1 MQSVTTSPDSAGTP
15 DLEESLLAYR
25 SLLSQNLKLNMARGV
40 PSAEQLSLSDTL
52 LALPG
57 PDDFRAADG
66 TDCRNY
72 MGQQGLPEA
81 RQLFAGML
89 GVPPEN
95 TVVEG
100 NSSLALMHD
109 CLAYACRAG
118 VPDGYGPWQ
127 EVAGGIA
134 FLCPTPGYDRHF
146 KLCEAFGIRM
156 IPVPLSED
164 GPDMDVVRALVAQD
178 KSIRGIWCVPK
189 YSNPT
194 GAVYSDEVVRAL
206 ASMPAAAP
214 DFRIFWDNAY
224 ALHHLGETEVEI
236 PNLADLC
243 VTCGHANRALIF
255 GSTSKITFAGAGLA
269 LFGSSTQNVAW
280 YLRLASFRSVGPD
293 KINQLRHVRFLKDE
307 QGLRALMRQHRA
319 ILAPRFASVIETFE
333 SRLGDCDQVSWTTPA
348 GGYFIT
354 LSVVPGTAR
363 RVVELCRNAGVIL
376 TEAGAPFPGGVDP
389 LDQTL
394 RIAPSSPSLDQVGQA
409 AEAIAVCTL
418 LAAAEKVHGEIVR
431 V

>member
-1 MQSVTTSPDSAGTP
+1 MQSVSPRAKSAAAP
-15 DLEESLLAYR
+15 DLEASLLAYR
-25 SLLSQNLKLNMARGV
+25 SLLSQDLKLNMARGV
-40 PSAEQLSLSDTL
+40 PSAEQLSLSDAL
-52 LALPG
+52 LGLPG
-57 PDDFRAADG
+57 PDDYRAADG

-81 RQLFAGML
+81 RRLFAGVL

-95 TVVEG
+95 VVVEG

-118 VPDGYGPWQ
+118 VPDGDGPWQ
-127 EVAGGIA
+127 DVAGGIA
-134 FLCPTPGYDRHF
+134 FLCPVPGYDRHF

-156 IPVPLSED
+156 IPVPLRED
-164 GPDMDVVRALVAQD
+164 GPDLEMVRALVAQD
-178 KSIRGIWCVPK
+178 RSIRGIWCVPK

-194 GAVYSDEVVRAL
+194 GTVYSDEVIKAL

-236 PNLADLC
+236 ANLAELC
-243 VTCGHANRALIF
+243 VAHGHANRALIF
-255 GSTSKITFAGAGLA
+255 ASTSKITYAGAGLGQ
-269 LFGSSTQNVAW
+269 FGSSTQNVAW
-280 YLRLASFRSVGPD
+280 YLRHASFRSVGPD

-307 QGLRALMRQHRA
+307 QGLKALMRQHRA
-319 ILAPRFASVIETFE
+319 ILAPRFACVIETFE
-333 SRLGDCDQVSWTTPA
+333 SLLGDCDQVSWTTPS

-354 LSVVPGTAR
+354 LNVVPGTAR
-363 RVVELCRNAGVIL
+363 RVVELCHNAGVML

-389 LDQTL
+389 EDRTL
-394 RIAPSSPSLDQVGQA
+394 RIAPSSPSLDQIGKA
-409 AEAIAVCTL
+409 AHAIAVCTRF
-418 LAAAEKVHGEIVR
+418 AAAEKVHGEVLL